1 MSKEE
6 KTVSSSAPGARLRA
20 ERERRGQAVGDIA
33 AQLRLDGSVIQALE
47 ADDYDRLPAAIF
59 VKGYIRSYGTLM
71 SLDIDE
77 LWFDYRALAAPE
89 EHLLVS
95 NAPRKET
102 DYRKFV
108 WIILAVLIV
117 AGLFGLAWLS
127 SGKPSDP
134 VDTNDVLP
142 PVNGDAADV
151 GSATDVDSADELL
164 ARIQSGNPRSQASP
178 AQEDDSS
185 SKYSTDTPNN
195 LYSSTADQS
204 ADHGATTAPAGRAVE
219 PVSEPAAIPIEPSD
233 DDYAAKPEVDTPLVS
248 VEVVVTDEA
257 WVSIRDADENRLVR
271 DLLDA
276 GETVQARGVAPLIVN
291 LGQAQAVILK
301 VNGEVFDHSKYHRA
315 NKTARFEIK
324 VD

>member
-6 KTVSSSAPGARLRA
+6 QTVSSSAPGARLRA

-59 VKGYIRSYGTLM
+59 VKGYIRSYGKLM
-71 SLDIDE
+71 QMDIDA

-89 EHLLVS
+89 EHQLVS
-95 NAPRKET
+95 NTPRKET

-108 WIILAVLIV
+108 WIVLAVLIV
-117 AGLFGLAWLS
+117 IGLFGLAWLN

-142 PVNGDAADV
+142 PVDGEETDERSAAE
-151 GSATDVDSADELL
+151 VDSVDELL
-164 ARIQSGNPRSQASP
+164 ARIQSG
-178 AQEDDSS
+178 SS
-185 SKYSTDTPNN
+185 SSQDSDSADAERSEYSAENASN
-195 LYSSTADQS
+195 LYSSNDNPTDDA
-204 ADHGATTAPAGRAVE
+204 AAPVEEPVE
-219 PVSEPAAIPIEPSD
+219 PVSEP
-233 DDYAAKPEVDTPLVS
+233 TPVQEAPPAVETAEASS
-248 VEVVVTDEA
+248 VEDAQLTSVEIVVTDEA
-257 WVSIRDADENRLVR
+257 WVSIKDADENRLVR

-276 GETVQARGVAPLIVN
+276 GETVQARGVAPLMVN
-291 LGQAQAVILK
+291 LGQAHAVILK
-301 VNGEVFDHSKYHRA
+301 VDGEVFDHSKYHRP

-324 VD
+324 AQ

>member
-6 KTVSSSAPGARLRA
+6 QTVSSSAPGARLRA

-59 VKGYIRSYGTLM
+59 VKGYIRSYGKLM
-71 SLDIDE
+71 QMDIDA

-95 NAPRKET
+95 NTPRKET

-117 AGLFGLAWLS
+117 LGLFGLAWMS

-142 PVNGDAADV
+142 PVDGEESEVRSDA
-151 GSATDVDSADELL
+151 DVDSVDDLL
-164 ARIQSGNPRSQASP
+164 ARIQSGSAGSQANEP
-178 AQEDDSS
+178 ADDDASE
-185 SKYSTDTPNN
+185 YSADNSAN
-195 LYSSTADQS
+195 LYSSGDTVS
-204 ADHGATTAPAGRAVE
+204 EEAPVAEPVE
-219 PVSEPAAIPIEPSD
+219 PISEPAPTAAVEEPAVVETASAD
-233 DDYAAKPEVDTPLVS
+233 VPLTS
-248 VEVVVTDEA
+248 VEIVVSDEA
-257 WVSIRDADENRLVR
+257 WVSIKDADENRLVR

-276 GETVQARGVAPLIVN
+276 GESVQARGVAPLTVN
-291 LGQAQAVILK
+291 LGQAHAVILK
-301 VNGEVFDHSKYHRA
+301 VNGEVFDHSKYHRP

-324 VD
+324 AQ